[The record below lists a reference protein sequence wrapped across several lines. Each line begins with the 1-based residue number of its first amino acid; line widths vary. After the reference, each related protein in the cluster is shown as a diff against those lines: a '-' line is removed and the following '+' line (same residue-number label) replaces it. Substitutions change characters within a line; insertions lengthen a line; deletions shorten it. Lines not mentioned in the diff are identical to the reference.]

1 MARIL
6 IIEDDESVLM
16 VLRDTLKFFGHEIVS
31 ARDGEEG
38 VRLFREEQSDIVIT
52 DLHMPKKT
60 GLEVICELRQD
71 YPDLGIIVCTGHDP
85 SVLDEATEAGAQHVF
100 KKPFHLPDIQTAINS
115 LLEG

>member
-38 VRLFREEQSDIVIT
+38 VRLFREEKSDIIIT
-52 DLHMPKKT
+52 DFYLPRKT
-60 GLEVICELRQD
+60 GLEVIRELRQD
-71 YPDLGIIVCTGHDP
+71 YPDLGIIVYTAYDP
-85 SVLDEATEAGAQHVF
+85 SILDEATEAGAQYAF
-100 KKPFHLPDIQTAINS
+100 EKPFHLSTIQNAINS
-115 LLEG
+115 LLER